1 MALRNF
7 IHYGLANKS
16 HSMIAITDKKQITS
30 VSMKTDLTEST
41 TSQTGR
47 YMPPHLRNKNLK
59 NFQLKDEK
67 SLTMSSDSENS
78 DSDGSGRG
86 TCNTSYGKTRLAA
99 IICIQ
104 VFLN

>member
-16 HSMIAITDKKQITS
+16 HSMIAIADKKQIAA

-41 TSQTGR
+41 ASQTGR

-67 SLTMSSDSENS
+67 SLMMSSDSENS

>member
-1 MALRNF
+1 
-7 IHYGLANKS
+7 
-16 HSMIAITDKKQITS
+16 MIAITDKKKITS
-30 VSMKTDLTEST
+30 VSTKTDLTVST

-86 TCNTSYGKTRLAA
+86 TCNAPYGKTRLAA